1 MMPGRIGNLPIAAE
15 NPLGLSWHDSAWIP
29 MLSPA
34 NIMDYFSERSNPFF
48 DRTCNNEVVKM
59 QRLSMDQLQSMTGL
73 EYMLLHVQDPIL
85 YVIRKQH
92 RHSPNHVIPL
102 ADYYI
107 IAGIVYQAPDLASVL
122 NSRLRQRVD
131 MLLAEL
137 VRQFPLPVAPAA
149 HNQEPVD
156 PSSSDMTN
164 GAIQGHEIKTEIKQE
179 NMKPPPE
186 KKPRDRQSA
195 NSGGKPL
202 GLSWHDSAWIPML
215 SPANIMDYFSERS
228 NPFFDRTCNNEVY
241 DWLEYMLLH
250 VQDPILYVIRKQ
262 HRHSPNHVIPLADY
276 YIIAGIVYQAPDL
289 ASVLNSR
296 LKQCL
301 IQGTILVKGTGGIS
315 RQTKLE
321 PSTVF
326 QRQRVDMLLAELVRQ
341 FPLPVAPA
349 AHNQEPVDP
358 SSSDMTNG
366 AIQGHEIKTEIKQEN
381 MKPPPEKK
389 PRGTMN
395 DNQYGPY
402 ADLVKQSIGLE
413 YELRLERELRLLNI
427 TFSDENILRS
437 RGYDKTPDFKLDVP
451 IAVDGFIVN
460 WVESKALF
468 GDEENHSGYLKDQL
482 MAYWNRFGP
491 GLLIYWFGYL
501 ETLDSTPEVNKM
513 FILRTSFPKKES
525 ITQYKMDLDLLK
537 TQTNKTAVK
546 GADNEEKVVYNLI
559 EEAGNKGI
567 WIRDIRVRSNLA
579 NTQLTKVLKSLE
591 SKKVIKAASKKKV
604 YMLFNLEPDRSISGG
619 AWYQDQDFESEF
631 VDILNRQCLR
641 FLQQRADKIKNN
653 PRGPIVGRTQS
664 YATGAEVHKYITDLG
679 ISNVTLDVEDVI
691 TILNTLVYD
700 GKAESSMYPDG
711 SKVFRAIES
720 LLPPQDSCK
729 CLAACALLSTSLNSG
744 VMLMNLTRMRDF
756 GWVDYVTPIMLK
768 WKLYIPWG
776 DQALYRAVE
785 EYKFGSDA
793 KDALFAMER
802 YLAEAPPS
810 PCELLNSSRHFEA
823 RDVFAEVLERP
834 VDLDF
839 DAWVEFQYGE
849 GVFVDVGGARGQRT
863 RRLLAGLRLQLVA
876 HGAPVHAD
884 ERQRHPEHLEHPGRV
899 KLKIADFFG
908 MWKLAF
914 QDKIDQGN
922 RIEELLGDLATDDPV
937 PYRLRNSAQQAYMDE
952 YQLYLV
958 NITQKKDLP
967 VPPEYLSLLWYFFKP
982 HMFSKSTR
990 VIPML
995 EQWIPGCGVWLIT
1008 GQDPPD
1014 TNKKLAPGKADA
1026 PLPHMTIF
1034 TEFGDLNLKQK
1045 ITVFKKLISWPEFE
1059 QCQFRVS
1066 MENNLPKFVT
1076 AVDEDVKTSIDAH
1089 IDDVESSDSD
1099 KLTSDW
1105 LGPEGVDCFWG
1116 SNGAALK
1123 LAAYFGMLFCFNN
1136 VLFNY
1141 LSIVNIRF
1149 IFRDFHVQV
1158 HAADPMELQALLVL
1172 GGVGVVLVA
1181 VLLLMGL
1188 FSASGTSY
1196 EEAIAQQRRAT
1207 TELLALAENKNKPKK
1222 NNKKAIKKLAR
1233 KEKNKENNAAA
1244 TGSEVDSDVPAESGV
1259 DEDIVP
1265 PVKPHVEFCPPIIV
1279 DVPRDTPPNVKI
1291 RKRGKDPK
1299 VKPILINKE
1308 DPSCISDPSTPPS
1321 PTGSVSNHFE
1331 EIHPKDEFE
1340 LLQSSLA
1347 AEKPSELTTDKLLK
1361 QALAAAPPA
1370 PAPAP
1375 APAPS
1380 PPAVKNKK
1388 KKPEPNVLSLM
1399 GKSYLA
1405 YAHNFTQAAAAARVE
1420 LHTQQARLQRV
1431 LDENQALQQDQLLLQ
1446 SKLGAEEA
1454 QAQRIVQMEMHIQQL
1469 SESEVT
1475 LMAQVEAQAREA
1487 YLAQQQAA
1495 MLAQQQA
1502 SAVRAAAGRRRAR
1515 PRRRG
1520 PARAP
1525 RRAAAAGP
1533 PRRSRRLARQHASST
1548 RSSWA
1553 TPRAPAPTRTSA
1565 RTTPSC
1571 SCRTASPVTLPQQP
1585 PAGPAA
1591 RQQYAQ
1597 QLGDAARA
1605 RADADQRAHHAE
1617 LQLQDRL
1624 AGNTPAA
1631 AAGWPGSTPAVR
1643 AAAGRRRARPRR
1655 RGPARAPRRAAAA
1668 GPPRR
1673 SRRLARQH
1681 ASSTRSSWA
1690 TPRAPAPTRTSART
1704 TPSCSCRTAS
1714 PVTLPQQP
1722 PAGPAAR
1729 QQYAQQLGDAARARA
1744 DADQRAHHAEL
1755 QLQDR
1760 LAGNTPAA
1768 AAGWPGS
1775 TPASAEL
1782 AKVESVVESLRNAL
1796 ATEQRA
1802 NSEQKETLARLQEQ
1816 LSQYQD
1822 KNNEAISKAQ
1832 EAQYAEVANVLRL
1845 ACPAAAPAA
1854 AAGRAWLLQ
1863 FADNLKKEVS
1873 AAAPAPEPAP
1883 APAPVPAAAPAADAR
1898 LAELSAQNDQLQA
1911 HVDKYKRIIDET
1923 MQKKIDTLQ
1932 AELQQKQA
1940 ANHNHS
1946 FADSERLAEERLLTD
1961 MSEKYK
1967 VDVCNGPLQVGLE
1980 EK

>member
-186 KKPRDRQSA
+186 KKPR
-195 NSGGKPL
+195 
-202 GLSWHDSAWIPML
+202 
-215 SPANIMDYFSERS
+215 
-228 NPFFDRTCNNEVY
+228 VY

-250 VQDPILYVIRKQ
+250 VQDPILY
-262 HRHSPNHVIPLADY
+262 
-276 YIIAGIVYQAPDL
+276 
-289 ASVLNSR
+289 
-296 LKQCL
+296 
-301 IQGTILVKGTGGIS
+301 
-315 RQTKLE
+315 
-321 PSTVF
+321 
-326 QRQRVDMLLAELVRQ
+326 RQRVDMLLAELVRQ

-389 PRGTMN
+389 PRPMKVELYNAIVADFNRLTSYSRKAENELKKKYKNLPPSTLGSIISLLVQRSMKQSYRKSPSISSKYYELYEELMRDKSTGNVILQLSDSQGISPALFARSLLQNVYSDSSMVKKCFKDTTLIEDKELAYQVFMGTMN

-1045 ITVFKKLISWPEFE
+1045 IT
-1059 QCQFRVS
+1059 
-1066 MENNLPKFVT
+1066 
-1076 AVDEDVKTSIDAH
+1076 
-1089 IDDVESSDSD
+1089 
-1099 KLTSDW
+1099 
-1105 LGPEGVDCFWG
+1105 
-1116 SNGAALK
+1116 
-1123 LAAYFGMLFCFNN
+1123 
-1136 VLFNY
+1136 
-1141 LSIVNIRF
+1141 
-1149 IFRDFHVQV
+1149 V

>member
-186 KKPRDRQSA
+186 KKPR
-195 NSGGKPL
+195 
-202 GLSWHDSAWIPML
+202 
-215 SPANIMDYFSERS
+215 
-228 NPFFDRTCNNEVY
+228 VY

-296 LKQCL
+296 L
-301 IQGTILVKGTGGIS
+301 
-315 RQTKLE
+315 
-321 PSTVF
+321 
-326 QRQRVDMLLAELVRQ
+326 RQRVDMLLAELVRQ

-1045 ITVFKKLISWPEFE
+1045 ITV
-1059 QCQFRVS
+1059 
-1066 MENNLPKFVT
+1066 
-1076 AVDEDVKTSIDAH
+1076 
-1089 IDDVESSDSD
+1089 
-1099 KLTSDW
+1099 
-1105 LGPEGVDCFWG
+1105 
-1116 SNGAALK
+1116 
-1123 LAAYFGMLFCFNN
+1123 
-1136 VLFNY
+1136 
-1141 LSIVNIRF
+1141 
-1149 IFRDFHVQV
+1149 

-1347 AEKPSELTTDKLLK
+1347 AEKELVPPLNAPQPSELTTDKLLK

-1405 YAHNFTQAAAAARVE
+1405 YAHNFTQLVRVVREAALSRTEIQILTDALLNKHHDPLPQHSEWTEAAAAARVE

-1760 LAGNTPAA
+1760 LAALTDLQNEIQRLTSRAQFAETNAEKLKEEAEEQLAA
-1768 AAGWPGS
+1768 LEAELAE
-1775 TPASAEL
+1775 AKLMKSAEL

-1822 KNNEAISKAQ
+1822 KNNELRTKNWKVMEALQSAEKALQKSGSALPAQDLSEAISKAQ

>member
-1045 ITVFKKLISWPEFE
+1045 ITV
-1059 QCQFRVS
+1059 
-1066 MENNLPKFVT
+1066 
-1076 AVDEDVKTSIDAH
+1076 
-1089 IDDVESSDSD
+1089 
-1099 KLTSDW
+1099 
-1105 LGPEGVDCFWG
+1105 
-1116 SNGAALK
+1116 
-1123 LAAYFGMLFCFNN
+1123 
-1136 VLFNY
+1136 
-1141 LSIVNIRF
+1141 
-1149 IFRDFHVQV
+1149 